1 MIAGG
6 DEADLQAMNSQMR
19 RIDLFCKLVSPL
31 VTALLDGFSS
41 KIAIAATL
49 GVNAASVVLEYG
61 LIAGTYRAC
70 PALGDAKERGQIS
83 RERNVG
89 SSELSKLA
97 TFMCFPRC
105 QDWLRSL
112 AVYCY
117 HPAFLPSL
125 ALSLLYLTVLS
136 FSGQMVTYLLS
147 VGLTSTM
154 VGLIRTVSVAVE
166 LSATWIG
173 PRVMAKLGPTRAGM
187 WFLSWQAICLCS
199 GVAFFWLQWSEVL
212 AASILVASVILSR
225 AGLWGYD
232 LCAQIIIQEV
242 RHCTIWQNSA
252 DACRKSRQSIEAR
265 SRHSRLQCRTSSNFV
280 PSDRPSSSHV
290 RNNSDTLL

>member
-1 MIAGG
+1 
-6 DEADLQAMNSQMR
+6 MR

-31 VTALLDGFSS
+31 VIALLDGYST
-41 KIAIAATL
+41 KIAIAITLGINAVSAAVECTLIARTFRACHALSGVKSLGQNSAGRSASSGELSRLATL
-49 GVNAASVVLEYG
+49 
-61 LIAGTYRAC
+61 
-70 PALGDAKERGQIS
+70 
-83 RERNVG
+83 
-89 SSELSKLA
+89 
-97 TFMCFPRC
+97 MCFPRC
-105 QDWLRSL
+105 QDWIRSL
-112 AVYCY
+112 TVYCY

-154 VGLIRTVSVAVE
+154 VGLIRTISVVVE

-173 PRVMAKLGPTRAGM
+173 PSVMAKLGHTRAGM

-212 AASILVASVILSR
+212 AASILVVSVILSR

-242 RHCTIWQNSA
+242 RHS
-252 DACRKSRQSIEAR
+252 
-265 SRHSRLQCRTSSNFV
+265 
-280 PSDRPSSSHV
+280 
-290 RNNSDTLL
+290 TL